1 MSLHGVQPGDTVTCC
16 VKGRQFV
23 ATVRLVGEGWVR
35 VDPPA
40 GITYYHVK
48 ARQVLKRHRR

>member
-1 MSLHGVQPGDTVTCC
+1 MSLQGVRPGDTVTCC

-48 ARQVLKRHRR
+48 ARQVVKRHRR